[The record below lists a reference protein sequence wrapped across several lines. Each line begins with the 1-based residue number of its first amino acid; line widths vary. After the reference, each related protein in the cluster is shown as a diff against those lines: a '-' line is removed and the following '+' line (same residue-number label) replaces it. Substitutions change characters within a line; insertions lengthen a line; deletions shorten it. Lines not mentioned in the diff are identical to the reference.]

1 MNIMSKLRGDHFE
14 WLAKDIV
21 KLIKPNK
28 LDDFVREVKHY
39 AKNNRFQESRFR
51 DSCAIT
57 LQAQQYDDGL
67 APELYQGRY

>member
-1 MNIMSKLRGDHFE
+1 MNTMTKLRGDHFE

-28 LDDFVREVKHY
+28 IDDFVREVKHY

-51 DSCAIT
+51 DACAIT
-57 LQAQQYDDGL
+57 LQTQQYDDGL
-67 APELYQGRY
+67 APKLYQGRY